1 MSHTLTVKTKF
12 TDPEA
17 IRQTCRELGI
27 AEPTRGTLKMFDGKT
42 IADGYAVRLPQ
53 WREPVAIDAE
63 TGEAFFDNYGG
74 SWGKQEHLDRFTQLY
89 QTNAA
94 TNAAEALGYQVSR
107 EVTASGTVRL
117 FVSGY

>member
-1 MSHTLTVKTKF
+1 MSHTLTIKTKF

-27 AEPTRGTLKMFDGKT
+27 AEPTRGKIRMFDGKE
-42 IADGYAVRLPQ
+42 IADGYAVTLPG

-63 TGEAFFDNYGG
+63 TGEAFFDNYNGA
-74 SWGKQEHLDRFTQLY
+74 WGDQKHLDRFTQLY
-89 QTNAA
+89 ATNAA

-107 EVTASGTVRL
+107 EYADNGSIKLT
-117 FVSGY
+117 VSGY